1 MRLSIVQIML
11 GTLPVIVLIIP
22 SCLTGSLLYMASLV
36 TETGNPVFDWA
47 GTLSTITASI
57 TAAVQFASMIV
68 AAYYLERASERY
80 ASEIAAIDDDIE
92 VKEADSRDEH
102 IRECYKNVT
111 QWNALPMVP
120 KLLLSCSLVS
130 ITASCY
136 MVRSK
141 YYCPRDCYRHLSLQC
156 CFIRLTIQVQLFD
169 KLCFVEHTLTDS
181 IAENLGGNVGNLF
194 LPLGWVAVGL
204 FVGSIILLCVFTRW
218 GKVSSKA
225 VHMLSMLITI

>member
-1 MRLSIVQIML
+1 ML

-22 SCLTGSLLYMASLV
+22 SCLTGSLLFMASLV

-47 GTLSTITASI
+47 GTLATITASI
-57 TAAVQFASMIV
+57 TAVVQFASMIV

-136 MVRSK
+136 MVSSK
-141 YYCPRDCYRHLSLQC
+141 YVISPRHCCRHLSFQC
-156 CFIRLTIQVQLFD
+156 CFVRLNRFNSLIN
-169 KLCFVEHTLTDS
+169 CASSSTLSPTQ
-181 IAENLGGNVGNLF
+181 
-194 LPLGWVAVGL
+194 
-204 FVGSIILLCVFTRW
+204 
-218 GKVSSKA
+218 
-225 VHMLSMLITI
+225 